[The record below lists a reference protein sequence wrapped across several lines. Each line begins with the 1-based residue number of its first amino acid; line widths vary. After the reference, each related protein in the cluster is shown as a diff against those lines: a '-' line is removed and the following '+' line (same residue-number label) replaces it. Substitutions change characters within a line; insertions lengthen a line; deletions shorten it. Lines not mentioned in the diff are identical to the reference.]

1 MRADRRRPPVRS
13 IITIALVACAV
24 GCGGTSARPFRVGV
38 VTDCYGAFA
47 QYRPQALA
55 GAELPLLERGAKLH
69 GQSVSTATVGGRTV
83 ELVPAC
89 ERWGHASSSIS
100 ALRQLVEVDHV
111 DAVIGSEFQD
121 DSVITAAYA
130 RLHPHTTFMLTGSEP
145 SVTLTPHPS
154 PNVFRFVPDT
164 RQSTAGLAAY
174 AYHTLGW
181 RSVATVADNNS
192 AGWGTVSGFI
202 AEFCSLGGTVAR
214 RVQSDA
220 LDGPPTRAAY
230 GVPDGVD
237 GAFIP
242 GGFEDTTPF
251 IAAWRMR
258 HPDLARHLVLG
269 WAAFDPALRGVV
281 GASYDPFRPTPAWNR
296 YVHALHHYMPVGFS
310 DQDFFNEPYY
320 DGMSPLLLALQKV
333 GGDTSHGQRRLM
345 STLAHLTYPAED
357 GPIHL
362 DKRHQAVANAYLGQM
377 SGTDHPIRQIA
388 VVPGVEQTFGG
399 YFGPNSPSPS
409 RSQPGC
415 RSGNPPSWARS

>member
-1 MRADRRRPPVRS
+1 MRRLGWPP
-13 IITIALVACAV
+13 T
-24 GCGGTSARPFRVGV
+24 
-38 VTDCYGAFA
+38 
-47 QYRPQALA
+47 
-55 GAELPLLERGAKLH
+55 
-69 GQSVSTATVGGRTV
+69 
-83 ELVPAC
+83 
-89 ERWGHASSSIS
+89 
-100 ALRQLVEVDHV
+100 
-111 DAVIGSEFQD
+111 
-121 DSVITAAYA
+121 
-130 RLHPHTTFMLTGSEP
+130 HTTHSAGDPWRRWRT
-145 SVTLTPHPS
+145 T
-154 PNVFRFVPDT
+154 
-164 RQSTAGLAAY
+164 TA
-174 AYHTLGW
+174 
-181 RSVATVADNNS
+181 

-242 GGFEDTTPF
+242 GGFEDPAPF

-296 YVHALHHYMPVGFS
+296 YVHALHHYMPAGFS

-377 SGTDHPIRQIA
+377 SGTTI
-388 VVPGVEQTFGG
+388 
-399 YFGPNSPSPS
+399 PSVRS
-409 RSQPGC
+409 RSSPGSSKRSADISGQTVRPQSRSRPGC